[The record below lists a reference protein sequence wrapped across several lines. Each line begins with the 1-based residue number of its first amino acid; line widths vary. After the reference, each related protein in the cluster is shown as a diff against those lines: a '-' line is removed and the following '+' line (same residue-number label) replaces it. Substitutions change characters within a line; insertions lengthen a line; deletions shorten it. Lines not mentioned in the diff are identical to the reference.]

1 MVDDVGFLASIF
13 DLTRCT
19 LAPSSGFIFFPLQMN
34 FTFKVF
40 FTEMKLNHTI
50 FGGGENI
57 TAIILLSF
65 SNVI

>member
-50 FGGGENI
+50 FGGGGEYYCYNFI
-57 TAIILLSF
+57 KLQ
-65 SNVI
+65 

>member
-1 MVDDVGFLASIF
+1 MVDDVGFLVSIF

-19 LAPSSGFIFFPLQMN
+19 LAPSSGFIS

-50 FGGGENI
+50 LGGNI
-57 TAIILLSF
+57 TAIILVSF

>member
-1 MVDDVGFLASIF
+1 MVDDVGFLVSIF

-19 LAPSSGFIFFPLQMN
+19 LAPSSGFFFPLQMN

-40 FTEMKLNHTI
+40 FTEMKLNDTI
-50 FGGGENI
+50 LGGNI
-57 TAIILLSF
+57 TAIILVSF

>member
-1 MVDDVGFLASIF
+1 MVDDVGFLVSIF

-40 FTEMKLNHTI
+40 FTEMKLNHI
-50 FGGGENI
+50 ILGGNI
-57 TAIILLSF
+57 TAIILVSF